1 MFADDFMV
9 FDVTFYLF
17 FETKI
22 EFHFPFSSFLYHTFV
37 ITLWLKLLDKMFLT
51 RLFIERLWNVHK
63 RSTPLA
69 SYIFNVL
76 FIFPY
81 RFYYIESIM
90 TYGNLP
96 SLSESSNSNTYMMP
110 IANIQSPQGSID
122 NNNNNSNN
130 LKQST
135 AMTFVQKISNLEGKS
150 VLAKLE
156 EMEKCMDYLQQQL
169 KEHAGCINAV
179 SYTHLTLPT
188 KA

>member
-1 MFADDFMV
+1 M
-9 FDVTFYLF
+9 
-17 FETKI
+17 
-22 EFHFPFSSFLYHTFV
+22 
-37 ITLWLKLLDKMFLT
+37 
-51 RLFIERLWNVHK
+51 
-63 RSTPLA
+63 
-69 SYIFNVL
+69 FNVL

-169 KEHAGCINAV
+169 KEHAGCINEIDFSFPSQKRSQGLRVYFYHAIRLLIIQFFLIV
-179 SYTHLTLPT
+179 
-188 KA
+188 